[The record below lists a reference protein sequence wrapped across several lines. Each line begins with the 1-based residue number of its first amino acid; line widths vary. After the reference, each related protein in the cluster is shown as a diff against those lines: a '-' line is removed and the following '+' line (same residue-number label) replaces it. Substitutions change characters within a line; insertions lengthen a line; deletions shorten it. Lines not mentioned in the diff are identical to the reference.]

1 MIMAWTTL
9 ASQSE
14 AFVDK
19 CVLRGLVPP
28 HPGDLERALGGQ
40 VENLGPAPPAIPRA
54 DRPQDPAPTE
64 ITPEEKQ
71 KIVESL
77 RGIKNTL
84 GQYAMTKLHDQ
95 IPRIA
100 TRDMRNI
107 VRALI
112 ASGDVAHP
120 VDENAE

>member
-1 MIMAWTTL
+1 MAWTTL

-40 VENLGPAPPAIPRA
+40 VENLDPAPPAIPRA
-54 DRPQDPAPTE
+54 EVAAERVTE

-120 VDENAE
+120 VEENAE

>member
-40 VENLGPAPPAIPRA
+40 VENLDPAPPAIPRA
-54 DRPQDPAPTE
+54 EVAAERVTE

-120 VDENAE
+120 VEENAE